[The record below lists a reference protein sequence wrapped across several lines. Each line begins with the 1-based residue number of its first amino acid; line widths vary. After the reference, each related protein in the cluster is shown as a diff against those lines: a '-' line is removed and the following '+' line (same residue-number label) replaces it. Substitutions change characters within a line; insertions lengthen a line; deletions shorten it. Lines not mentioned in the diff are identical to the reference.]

1 LNIDG
6 PAFNLLTTLSKFYA
20 MGMPLPDLVR
30 TATATPARAL
40 RRPELGT
47 LRVGATADATV
58 FDIEDGDFRFF
69 DALGEVLE
77 SRQRLRLRATVVN
90 GSLSAR
96 DAR

>member
-6 PAFNLLTTLSKFYA
+6 PTFNLLTTLSKFHA

-30 TATATPARAL
+30 TATANPARAL

-47 LRVGATADATV
+47 LRVGAPADATV
-58 FDIEDGDFRFF
+58 FDIEDGNFRFF

-77 SRQRLRLRATVVN
+77 SRQRLRLRATVVD
-90 GSLSAR
+90 GTLSTCDGR
-96 DAR
+96 